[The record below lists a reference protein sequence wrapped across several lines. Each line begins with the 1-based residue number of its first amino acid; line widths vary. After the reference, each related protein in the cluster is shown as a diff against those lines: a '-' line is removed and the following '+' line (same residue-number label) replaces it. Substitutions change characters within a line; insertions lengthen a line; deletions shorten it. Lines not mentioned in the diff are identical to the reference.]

1 MKSIISEDRF
11 VSEALKKSKSSI
23 VEPQR
28 MNSSKLTQAQ
38 WAEYQKY
45 NAPSVAQLEAQAND
59 TSLVDAAT
67 KRAGSLHDINRQQVD
82 RVVGR
87 RVTSMTPAQRRS
99 IRDRLAESSATDG
112 TSSIYNARIAQRD
125 VNNAAVNSAVDTAA
139 IMNNQALGALTTA
152 DQLKAS
158 RDAQNA
164 ANAKAAKGG
173 FLSTL
178 GTLAGAGI
186 GFIASGGNPMG
197 ASLGASLGGS
207 AGSLF
212 G

>member
-1 MKSIISEDRF
+1 MFAK
-11 VSEALKKSKSSI
+11 VLGGGLVGNALKKAKAAAT
-23 VEPQR
+23 PQQ
-28 MNSSKLTQAQ
+28 MDSSKLTQAQ

-45 NAPSVAQLEAQAND
+45 NAPSVAQLGEQSND

-67 KRAGSLHDINRQQVD
+67 KRANSLHDINRQQVD

-99 IRDRLAESSATDG
+99 IRDRLSESSATDG
-112 TSSIYNARIAQRD
+112 TSSVYNARIAQRD
-125 VNNAAVNSAVDTAA
+125 VNNAAVNSAVDIAA
-139 IMNNQALGALTTA
+139 VMNNQALGALTTA

-164 ANAKAAKGG
+164 ANARAAKGG

-186 GFIASGGNPMG
+186 GFMAGGPAG